1 MDANPVGHRG
11 WILDVRT
18 WRKAAID
25 SPGAHPQPATM
36 PTGLMAA
43 VALRLRQITA
53 IGKAEYVERHVRAAK
68 RFRTGLTSMGVG
80 YLVPDA
86 EATPQVTPVLVP
98 AGKDATQIITAMRE
112 RYGFLATGGMSSLSG
127 KIIRIGHMG
136 KANSDAYIDDALE
149 ALGDICAP

>member
-1 MDANPVGHRG
+1 
-11 WILDVRT
+11 
-18 WRKAAID
+18 
-25 SPGAHPQPATM
+25 M

-86 EATPQVTPVLVP
+86 KGHQVTPSSYLP
-98 AGKDATQIITAMRE
+98 AKTLPKSSPPYVSATA
-112 RYGFLATGGMSSLSG
+112 SSL
-127 KIIRIGHMG
+127 RVV
-136 KANSDAYIDDALE
+136 
-149 ALGDICAP
+149 